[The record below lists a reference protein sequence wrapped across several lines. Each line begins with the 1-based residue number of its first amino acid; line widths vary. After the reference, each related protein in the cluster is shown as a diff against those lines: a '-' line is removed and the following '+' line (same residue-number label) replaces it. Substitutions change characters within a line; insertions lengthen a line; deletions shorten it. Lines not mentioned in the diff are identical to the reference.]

1 MRNSYVHGDK
11 QVSYN
16 NFDAIKISIASPEE
30 IRSWS
35 YGEVKKTETINYRT
49 FQPEK
54 DGLFCARIFG
64 PMKDYECLCGRY
76 KRSKYK
82 GIICEKCGV
91 EVTVSRV
98 RRERMGHI
106 ELAAPVVHAWFMK
119 SIPSR
124 ISIILDMNLKD
135 LERILYFEKYVV
147 LDPGFSHFSYGEL
160 ISEAEYYD
168 AINQY
173 GNTAFVANI
182 GAEAIKKMLQ
192 NIDLEKEVDK
202 LKTELKD
209 DIVYFKKKKIV
220 NRLKIL
226 NAFLKNGTKPE
237 HLVLTVLPVMSPE
250 LRPLV
255 HLDGGRFAASD
266 LNDLYR
272 RVINR
277 NNRLKRLVEL
287 RAPDIIIRNEKR
299 MLQESVDSLFDNKRR
314 GSKNIIGS
322 NNRPLKSLSDVLKG
336 KYGRF
341 RQNLLGKRV
350 DYSGRS
356 VITVGP
362 ELKLHQ
368 CGLPKKMAIELFR
381 PFVYAKLEKYGHSG
395 NIKIAKRMVENG
407 DPIVMDI
414 LEEVVS
420 EHPVLLNR
428 APSLHRL
435 SIQAFE
441 PVLVEGKSIRLHP
454 LSCTAFNA
462 DFDGDQMAVHV
473 PLSVEAQLEARIL
486 MLASNNLLNP
496 SSGKP
501 IAVPTKDMVI
511 GLYYLTTMIEG
522 MRGEGKLV
530 SSLNEVMYML
540 QNKIVTYHSKIRAR
554 IYTYGDDG
562 KPVSSSIVETT
573 PGRVMLWDKMP
584 KNSKVY
590 FDLINKELT
599 ATDMTVLVD
608 FVYFN
613 CGQKA
618 AALFIDDLMTI
629 GFKYATVS
637 GISYGKDDLIIPE
650 EKKKI
655 ISETEKMVTDFEMQY
670 LDGFITDGEKYNKVI
685 DAWDKCS
692 EKIGGILETNVNH
705 IEKGKQPNSIYMIV
719 RSKAR
724 GSIAQLKQT
733 VGMRGLMAKAS
744 GEIIETPIVSNFK
757 EGLNVLEYFLS
768 SHGSRKG
775 LIDTALKT
783 ATSGYLTRRLVDVA
797 NDCVVTE
804 EDCGTTDGMNTKAII
819 EGTNIVISLKDR
831 IVGRYAA
838 EDIMNPMTDE
848 LLFERNT
855 YINEEVADAI
865 VNAGIDEVKI
875 RSAITCQST
884 RGVCTKCYG
893 RDLAT
898 GNVVSIGEAVGIIAA
913 QSIGE
918 PGTQLTLRT
927 FHIGGVAQKASEV
940 SNITS
945 NIDAKV
951 SFKNVNSAINSVGDH
966 IVCSKKSEIELIN
979 VLNNKK
985 VLHKIPYGAKLK
997 VSDGELIKIGQVIAE
1012 WDPYTTPVVCE
1023 KDGFIKYIDLIP
1035 GRTLQEAV
1043 DEITGALSNVVTDW
1057 KQLSSGNE
1065 YAPAIDIVD
1074 DKGDS
1079 VTTSSGTAIKYFMSI
1094 DAIIN
1099 VPNGAWVKKG
1109 DIIAKLPKEISK
1121 TKDITGGL
1129 PRVSELFEVRYPK
1142 DPAVIAEI
1150 DGTISFGKDNKLKR
1164 RIILSHEDEQGNIT
1178 KKEYFVPK
1186 GRSVLVY
1193 DGDQVKKGDML
1204 VDGNIVLS
1212 DIFRILGQ
1220 YSAAT
1225 YLIEEIQRVYRLQG
1239 VAINDKHIE
1248 IIARKMLQNCVVTDV
1263 GDSTLLKGDE
1273 ISREEYTEINQEL
1286 LSAGKKPISVEPV
1299 LQGITSASLHTRSFI
1314 SAASFQET
1322 TRILID
1328 AAIHNKIDNLLG
1340 LKENVIVGRLIP
1352 AGTGSIVQK
1361 MKEDFNSSCKDGCGH
1376 DHNHE
1381 HEDNCDSDVNIQ

>member
-1 MRNSYVHGDK
+1 MRDNQSCNK
-11 QVSYN
+11 QASYN
-16 NFDAIKISIASPEE
+16 NFDSIKISIASPKE

-106 ELAAPVVHAWFMK
+106 ELAAPVVHVWFMK

-124 ISIILDMNLKD
+124 ISVILDMPVRD
-135 LERILYFEKYVV
+135 LERVLYFEKYVV
-147 LDPGFSHFSYGEL
+147 VDPGFSHFAYRDL
-160 ISEAEYYD
+160 ISEKEYND
-168 AINQY
+168 AVEQY
-173 GNTAFVANI
+173 GSSAFVANI
-182 GAEAIKKMLQ
+182 GAEAIQSMLS
-192 NIDLEKEVDK
+192 NLDLAKEVEA
-202 LKTELKD
+202 LKEQLKG
-209 DIVYFKKKKIV
+209 DILYARKKKIV
-220 NRLKIL
+220 SRLRIL

-277 NNRLKRLVEL
+277 NNRLKRLIEL
-287 RAPDIIIRNEKR
+287 RAPDIIIKNEKR

-314 GSKNIIGS
+314 GAKNIIGS

-368 CGLPKKMAIELFR
+368 CGLPRKMAIELFR
-381 PFVYAKLEKYGHSG
+381 PFIYARLEKYGYA
-395 NIKIAKRMVENG
+395 NNVKLAKRIVEKN
-407 DPIVMDI
+407 DPILSKV
-414 LEEVVS
+414 LEEVVA

-454 LSCTAFNA
+454 LSCAAFNA

-486 MLASNNLLNP
+486 MLASNNILNP

-501 IAVPTKDMVI
+501 IALPTKDMVI
-511 GLYYLTTMIEG
+511 GLYYLTTMIDE
-522 MRGEGKLV
+522 MPGEGKLI
-530 SSLNEVMYML
+530 SGLNEALYML
-540 QNKIVTYHSKIRAR
+540 HNNVVTYHTKVNAR
-554 IYTYGDDG
+554 IYKYDDEG
-562 KPVSSSIVETT
+562 NAVSSSIVETT
-573 PGRVMLWDKMP
+573 PGRLILWDKMP

-590 FDLINKELT
+590 FDIINKELT
-599 ATDMTVLVD
+599 ATDMAVLVD

-618 AALFIDDLMTI
+618 AALFIDDMMVV
-629 GFKYATVS
+629 GFRYATLS

-650 EKKKI
+650 EKKRFI
-655 ISETEKMVTDFEMQY
+655 DETEKLVTDFEMQY

-692 EKIGGILETNVNH
+692 EKIGNILEANVNYV
-705 IEKGKQPNSIYMIV
+705 EKGRQPNSIYMIV

-804 EDCGTTDGMNTKAII
+804 DDCGTIDGMDTKAII

-838 EDIMNPMTDE
+838 ADILHPVTDE
-848 LLFERNT
+848 IILPRNGYIDERK
-855 YINEEVADAI
+855 ADEI
-865 VNAGIDEVKI
+865 VHAGIDEVKI
-875 RSAITCQST
+875 RSAITCESV

-898 GNVVSIGEAVGIIAA
+898 GGIVSIGEAVGIIAA

-940 SNITS
+940 SNIVS
-945 NIDAKV
+945 NIDAQV
-951 SFKNVNSAINSVGDH
+951 SFKNINSAINSVGDH
-966 IVCSKKSEIELIN
+966 IVCSKKSEIELTNI
-979 VLNNKK
+979 LNNKK
-985 VLHKIPYGAKLK
+985 VLYKIPYGARLK
-997 VSDGELIKIGQVIAE
+997 VANGDTIKIGQVIAE

-1023 KDGFIKYIDLIP
+1023 KDGFIKYVDLVP
-1035 GRTLQEAV
+1035 GQTLQEAV
-1043 DEITGALSNVVTDW
+1043 DEVTGVLSNVVTDW
-1057 KQLSSGNE
+1057 RQLSTGTE

-1074 DKGDS
+1074 ESGS
-1079 VTTSSGTAIKYFMSI
+1079 QATTASGTAIKYFMSI

-1099 VPNGAWVKKG
+1099 VANGSSVKKG

-1142 DPAVIAEI
+1142 DPAIIAEV
-1150 DGTISFGKDNKLKR
+1150 DGVIRFGKDNKMKR
-1164 RIILSHEDEQGNIT
+1164 RIILMSEDEDGNTI
-1178 KKEYFVPK
+1178 KREYLVPK

-1212 DIFRILGQ
+1212 DVFKILGQ

-1248 IIARKMLQNCVVTDV
+1248 IIARKMLQNCVVTDI

-1273 ISREEYTEINQEL
+1273 ISKEEYIEINQEL
-1286 LSAGKKPISVEPV
+1286 LAAGKKPISVEPI

-1328 AAIHNKIDNLLG
+1328 AAIHNKVDNLLG

-1352 AGTGSIVQK
+1352 AGTGSIVQS
-1361 MKEDFNSSCKDGCGH
+1361 M
-1376 DHNHE
+1376 HE
-1381 HEDNCDSDVNIQ
+1381 SAA